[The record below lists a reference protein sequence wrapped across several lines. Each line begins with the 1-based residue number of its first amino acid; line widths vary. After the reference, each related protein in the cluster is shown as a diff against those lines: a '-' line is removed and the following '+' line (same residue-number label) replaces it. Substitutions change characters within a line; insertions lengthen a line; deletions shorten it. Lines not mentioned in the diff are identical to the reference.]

1 MKKLLLIHFKEN
13 KNFSLILLAVLGIST
28 AIFTMSITYDR
39 YERVISYG
47 IGGFLNILAIT
58 IMVIMINSFIFSKR
72 KQEIDFYYSLA
83 ASKRKLIISK
93 VLYDLILFS
102 VLAVCAFVIYSLTMW
117 INVDF
122 ININLGK
129 LILYFLLGYLLII
142 LSYLFLLPFFY
153 YGNSTFDGF
162 VYVILAIAS
171 LFIISLAISNIINY
185 NNQDYFTKK
194 SFNLLPYY
202 LIKYFSTGMEDS
214 LADAVGLEVNLGIDF
229 IISLILPFVF
239 FASFMF
245 TLRFDENERAGQISN
260 KIFGYKTFIPILTY
274 SLTAHLAMA
283 YKEFRIIYI
292 GIAIILHFILIL
304 ISQRGFKITKKTL
317 FIYLVEMIVLVIS
330 YFGIN
335 NLYY

>member
-13 KNFSLILLAVLGIST
+13 KNFSLILLAVLGIITVFFSLT
-28 AIFTMSITYDR
+28 STYDR
-39 YERVISYG
+39 QGQIANYG
-47 IGGFLNILAIT
+47 IGGFLNILSIV
-58 IMVIMINSFIFSKR
+58 IFVIMINSFIFNKR

-162 VYVILAIAS
+162 VYIILAIVI
-171 LFIISLAISNIINY
+171 LIVISLVGSNIINY

-260 KIFGYKTFIPILTY
+260 KIFGYKTFIPSLSY
-274 SLTAHLAMA
+274 SLVIYFATTIS
-283 YKEFRIIYI
+283 RSNIIFVGTI
-292 GIAIILHFILIL
+292 MIMHFILLL